1 VRFDPGRFAAGRRLA
16 SFSLPTIQY
25 ENMSKSA
32 LDLHLR
38 SAIAIQK
45 GSSLS
50 LVGYSSKDTQ
60 SKRRTSTK
68 EVKVVKSTK
77 SNGKE
82 RNFLDDARKDMQGK
96 KTTVDTIVKSLGENG
111 SSKKFSK
118 RRLKSLI
125 KLQRTR

>member
-1 VRFDPGRFAAGRRLA
+1 
-16 SFSLPTIQY
+16 
-25 ENMSKSA
+25 MSKSA

-50 LVGYSSKDTQ
+50 LHGSTKAESKA
-60 SKRRTSTK
+60 KKGGKVK
-68 EVKVVKSTK
+68 EVKVVKSSK
-77 SNGKE
+77 SNGKD
-82 RNFLDDARKDMQGK
+82 RNFLEDARKDMKGK
-96 KTTVDTIVKSLGENG
+96 KLQVDSIVKTLGENA

-125 KLQRTR
+125 KVQRTR